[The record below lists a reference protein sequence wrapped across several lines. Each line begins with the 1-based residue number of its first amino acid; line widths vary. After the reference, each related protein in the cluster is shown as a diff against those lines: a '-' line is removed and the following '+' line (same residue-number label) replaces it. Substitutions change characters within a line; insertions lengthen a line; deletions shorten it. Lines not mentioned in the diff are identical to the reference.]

1 MYYDRQ
7 SLIMMST
14 TAALTGFC
22 FGIGTGLLLAPHSG
36 ARTRRQLKH
45 FTEDVIDDTKEAI
58 EEVLDRGKH
67 LMAVR

>member
-7 SLIMMST
+7 SLMIST
-14 TAALTGFC
+14 TAGLTGIC
-22 FGIGTGLLLAPHSG
+22 FGIGAGVLLAPYSG

-58 EEVLDRGKH
+58 EYVIDRGKH

>member
-7 SLIMMST
+7 SLMIST
-14 TAALTGFC
+14 TAALTGIC
-22 FGIGTGLLLAPHSG
+22 FGIGAGVLLAPYSG

-45 FTEDVIDDTKEAI
+45 FIEDVIDDTKEAI
-58 EEVLDRGKH
+58 QDAIDRGKH